1 MASNIREILDKADEY
16 LGRHEVESPRLD
28 AEVLLADLL
37 NTERIKLYV
46 NYDYPLT
53 SEQKSAYRKRLQKR
67 AQGQPLSYITG
78 KKEFMSLDFIIEPGV
93 LIPRPETEELVEEI
107 LGFCRSRDWQSP
119 RIVDLGTGSGAIL
132 VSLAHYLPE
141 SRGVGIDISPE
152 AADVA
157 RRNVAKYELQDRL
170 AVLEGSWAEPLL
182 PGKADEV
189 DLVVS
194 NPPYIAE
201 EDMEDLPRRVQE
213 EPDRA
218 LAAGSDGLRSY
229 RELIPQAAELLRE
242 GGLLALEIG
251 YDQGEEILSLLS
263 SHGCWQD
270 VELKQDGGGRDRI
283 IFARFNSEERED
295 REEERGE

>member
-1 MASNIREILDKADEY
+1 MVSNIREILDKADEY

-53 SEQKSAYRKRLQKR
+53 SEQKSAYRKRLEKR
-67 AQGQPLSYITG
+67 AKGQPLSYITG

-107 LGFCRSRDWQSP
+107 LRFCRSRDWQSP

-141 SRGVGIDISPE
+141 SRGVGIDISSG

-157 RRNVAKYELQDRL
+157 RRNVAKHDLQDRL

-182 PGKADEV
+182 PDKAGEV
-189 DLVVS
+189 DLFVS

>member
-1 MASNIREILDKADEY
+1 MVSNIREILDKADEY

-53 SEQKSAYRKRLQKR
+53 SEQKSAYRKRLEKR
-67 AQGQPLSYITG
+67 AKGQPLSYITG

-107 LGFCRSRDWQSP
+107 LRFCRSRDWQSP

-141 SRGVGIDISPE
+141 SRGVGIDISSG

-157 RRNVAKYELQDRL
+157 RRNVAKHDLQDRL

-182 PGKADEV
+182 PDKAGEV

-194 NPPYIAE
+194 NPPYIAD
-201 EDMEDLPRRVQE
+201 EDMEDLPRHVRE

-229 RELIPQAAELLRE
+229 RELIPQSAELLRE

-251 YDQGEEILSLLS
+251 HDQGEEILSLLS
-263 SHGCWQD
+263 SDGFWQD

-283 IFARFNSEERED
+283 IFARLKSEERED